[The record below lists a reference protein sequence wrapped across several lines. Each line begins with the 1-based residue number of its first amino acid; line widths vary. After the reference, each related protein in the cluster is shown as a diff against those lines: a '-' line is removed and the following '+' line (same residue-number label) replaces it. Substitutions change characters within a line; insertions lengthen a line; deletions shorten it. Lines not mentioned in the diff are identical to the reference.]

1 MQCLFLILECAV
13 HLVWSILTWHFR
25 TYSTFVLTYQ
35 SLAKLII
42 QNYSI
47 QILSTQQR
55 LLFFLCPWYLA
66 GKRNSFN
73 QSTALGDPTNQ
84 WAWWKERGISAWN
97 TASGANLPPGPGF
110 EILIQ
115 IETPVLS
122 FFSFFSQACLD
133 PIHGFLQMN
142 KILLYL

>member
-1 MQCLFLILECAV
+1 MQFLFLMLECAV
-13 HLVWSILTWHFR
+13 HLVWSILTWHSR

-35 SLAKLII
+35 SLAKLIV

-47 QILSTQQR
+47 QIFSTQQG
-55 LLFFLCPWYLA
+55 LLFFSCPWYLA

-73 QSTALGDPTNQ
+73 QRTALGEPTNQ
-84 WAWWKERGISAWN
+84 WAWWKERNFCLKHSLQGKSPTWSRFWDTHSN
-97 TASGANLPPGPGF
+97 RNSCFVFLF
-110 EILIQ
+110 
-115 IETPVLS
+115 
-122 FFSFFSQACLD
+122 FFSLACLD